1 MSDKEPWY
9 RKQMKDPTGVNK
21 ASEKNPMLTGFVSL
35 ILIVGIVVYV
45 IFSQ

>member
-9 RKQMKDPTGVNK
+9 MKQMKDPTGTNK
-21 ASEKNPMLTGFVSL
+21 ASEKTPMLTGCVSL
-35 ILIVGIVVYV
+35 IFIMVIVVYV